1 MDKFKKLF
9 AETWLANNWIQDTDS
24 EDRAS
29 EVEKHKQESINEK
42 QWKDG
47 LASNSESIVS
57 FYFIPP
63 TLVNAD
69 LRHLD

>member
-1 MDKFKKLF
+1 MSGKEDALH
-9 AETWLANNWIQDTDS
+9 S

-47 LASNSESIVS
+47 LASNSESIIKAEREEVKS
-57 FYFIPP
+57 TEEHIKE
-63 TLVNAD
+63 LQKDAD
-69 LRHLD
+69 KLINKK